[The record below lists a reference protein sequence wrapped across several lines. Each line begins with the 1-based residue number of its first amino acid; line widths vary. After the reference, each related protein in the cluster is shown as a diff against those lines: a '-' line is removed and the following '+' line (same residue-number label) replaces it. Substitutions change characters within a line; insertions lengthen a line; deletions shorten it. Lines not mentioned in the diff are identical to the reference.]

1 MTDKTR
7 TYAEGIEFTAEVPD
21 EFAGILTPE
30 AVAFVAKLS
39 REYRG
44 RVDDLLAKR
53 AERQERISAGE
64 MPDFLPETR
73 EIREGD
79 WKISAIPD
87 DLQDRRVELTGP
99 PDRKMTINALNSGAS
114 CWMADFEDANCP
126 TWHNMLESQLNMKE
140 AIERTITFDD
150 PKTGKHYELKEDV
163 AVILARPRGWHLFE
177 KHMLV
182 DGEQVPGGLFD
193 FGLYFF
199 HNAQTL
205 LDNGSGPYF
214 YLPKLESHLEAR
226 LWNDVFELAQDELGI
241 PRGTIKA
248 TVLIETILATF
259 EMHEILYELREHSAG
274 LNCGRW
280 DYIFSYIK
288 KFREEDMLLP
298 DRNLVTMT
306 VPFMRAYSLL
316 TIKTCHQRGAHA
328 MGGMAAQ
335 IPRSDDPEW
344 TEFANNK
351 VREDKEREA
360 KDGHDGTWVAHPGM
374 VGLAKEVFDE
384 YMPQPNQVHKIPDV
398 SPSAADLLEKPEG
411 QITMDGFRN
420 NISVGV
426 QYLAAWLAGRGA
438 VPVFNLM
445 EDSATA
451 EISRAQ
457 VWQWIHHQRGILED
471 GTEVTEDLFN
481 ETLEE
486 ELEKIKTDIVGP
498 ERWEQDEFG
507 KAAELFARIS
517 TDDEFVELLTIVQ
530 TPRTGTEARPSAP
543 VLLPRS
549 VGHVSTPHDVKEG
562 APCAQLAHM

>member
-1 MTDKTR
+1 MSKHQ
-7 TYAEGIEFTAEVPD
+7 YSEGIEILGAVSEP
-21 EFAGILTPE
+21 FATVLTPP
-30 AVAFVAKLS
+30 ALDFIATLHRAFDA
-39 REYRG
+39 R
-44 RVDDLLAKR
+44 
-53 AERQERISAGE
+53 RQELLGRREVRQAELAAGKL
-64 MPDFLPETR
+64 PDFLPETA
-73 EIREGD
+73 EIRAGT
-79 WKISAIPD
+79 WRVAPIPP
-87 DLQDRRVELTGP
+87 DLRDRRVELTGP
-99 PDRKMTINALNSGAS
+99 VDRKMIINALNSGAKVF
-114 CWMADFEDANCP
+114 MADFEDANSP
-126 TWHNMLESQLNMKE
+126 TWDNNIQGQINLRDAINREIDYVSPEGKAYKLND
-140 AIERTITFDD
+140 T
-150 PKTGKHYELKEDV
+150 V
-163 AVILARPRGWHLFE
+163 ATLLVRPRGWHLVE
-177 KHMLV
+177 KHLRI
-182 DGEQVPGGLFD
+182 DGRPASGSLFD

-199 HNAQTL
+199 HNVKTL
-205 LDNGSGPYF
+205 LAKGTGPYF
-214 YLPKLESHLEAR
+214 YLPKMESHLEAR
-226 LWNDVFELAQDELGI
+226 LWNDVFVLAQDELGI

-248 TVLIETILATF
+248 TVLIETILAAF

-288 KFREEDMLLP
+288 KFREHDMLLP
-298 DRNLVTMT
+298 DRNSVTMT

-335 IPRSDDPEW
+335 IPRSDHPEW

-360 KDGHDGTWVAHPGM
+360 KDGHEGTWVAHPGM
-374 VGLAKEVFDE
+374 VSLAKEVFDE
-384 YMPQPNQVHKIPDV
+384 YMPQPNQLDKIPDV
-398 SPSAADLLEKPEG
+398 SPTAEDLLEKPEG

-426 QYLAAWLAGRGA
+426 QYLAPWLAGRGA

-486 ELEKIKTDIVGP
+486 ELEKIKTEIVGP
-498 ERWEQDEFG
+498 ARWEADEFG
-507 KAAELFARIS
+507 NAAELFARIS
-517 TDDEFVELLTIVQ
+517 TDENFVEFLT
-530 TPRTGTEARPSAP
+530 
-543 VLLPRS
+543 LP
-549 VGHVSTPHDVKEG
+549 GYEYLD
-562 APCAQLAHM
+562 

>member
-1 MTDKTR
+1 MTETR
-7 TYAEGIEFTAEVPD
+7 TFAEGVEFTAPIPE

-30 AVAFVAKLS
+30 AVAFVAMLS
-39 REYRG
+39 REFSG
-44 RVDDLLAKR
+44 RVDELLAKR
-53 AERQERISAGE
+53 AERQERLNAGE
-64 MPDFLPETR
+64 LPDFLPETR

-79 WKISAIPD
+79 WRIAPIPD
-87 DLQDRRVELTGP
+87 DLRERRVELTGP

-126 TWHNMLESQLNMKE
+126 TWRNMLESQLNMKE
-140 AIERTITFDD
+140 AIERTISFDD
-150 PKTGKHYELKEDV
+150 PKTGKHYELGDEV
-163 AVILARPRGWHLFE
+163 AVILTRPRGWHLFE

-182 DGEQVPGGLFD
+182 DGERVPGGIFD

-199 HNAQTL
+199 HNARRL
-205 LDNGSGPYF
+205 LENGSGPYF
-214 YLPKLESHLEAR
+214 YLPKMESHLEAR
-226 LWNDVFELAQDELGI
+226 LWNDIFNRAQDELGI

-248 TVLIETILATF
+248 TCLIETIMATF

-288 KFREEDMLLP
+288 KLREQDMLLP
-298 DRNLVTMT
+298 DRNSVTMT

-360 KDGHDGTWVAHPGM
+360 RDGHDGTWVAHPGM
-374 VGLAKEVFDE
+374 VGLATEAFNE
-384 YMPQPNQVHKIPDV
+384 YMPTPNQIDEIPDV
-398 SPSAADLLEKPEG
+398 NPSAADLLEKPEG

-438 VPVFNLM
+438 VPIFNLM
-445 EDSATA
+445 EDTATA

-457 VWQWIHHQRGILED
+457 VWQWIHHPNGVLED
-471 GTEVTEDLFN
+471 GTEVTVELFRQ
-481 ETLEE
+481 TLQE
-486 ELEKIKTDIVGP
+486 ELETIKNEIVGP
-498 ERWEQDEFG
+498 ERYERDEFD
-507 KAAELFARIS
+507 KAAELFDRIS
-517 TDDEFVELLTIVQ
+517 TQDEFVEFLT
-530 TPRTGTEARPSAP
+530 
-543 VLLPRS
+543 LP
-549 VGHVSTPHDVKEG
+549 GYEYLD
-562 APCAQLAHM
+562 

>member
-7 TYAEGIEFTAEVPD
+7 TYAEGIELTADVPD

-44 RVDDLLAKR
+44 RVEELLTMR

-79 WKISAIPD
+79 WKIAPIPD

-126 TWHNMLESQLNMKE
+126 TWHNMLESQLNMNE
-140 AIERTITFDD
+140 AIERTIAFDD
-150 PKTGKHYELKEDV
+150 PKTGKHYELNEDV

-226 LWNDVFELAQDELGI
+226 LWNDVFQSAQDEFGM

-288 KFREEDMLLP
+288 KFREHDMLLP
-298 DRNLVTMT
+298 DRNSVTMT

-384 YMPQPNQVHKIPDV
+384 YMPQSNQLDKIPDV
-398 SPSAADLLEKPEG
+398 GPTAEDLLEKPEG

-445 EDSATA
+445 EDAATA

-457 VWQWIHHQRGILED
+457 VWQWIHHPRGILED

-481 ETLEE
+481 ETLDE

-517 TDDEFVELLTIVQ
+517 TDDEFVEFLT
-530 TPRTGTEARPSAP
+530 
-543 VLLPRS
+543 LP
-549 VGHVSTPHDVKEG
+549 GYEYLD
-562 APCAQLAHM
+562 

>member
-1 MTDKTR
+1 MEEQR
-7 TYAEGIEFTAEVPD
+7 YGEGIEVTAEVPE
-21 EFAGILTPE
+21 EFEEILTPE
-30 AVAFVAKLS
+30 AVGFVAKLA
-39 REYRG
+39 REFG
-44 RVDDLLAKR
+44 NRVDEILQAR
-53 AERQERISAGE
+53 QERQERINAGE
-64 MPDFLPETR
+64 MPDFLPETE
-73 EIREGD
+73 EIRKGD
-79 WKISAIPD
+79 WQIASIPE

-140 AIERTITFDD
+140 AIGRTIAFDD
-150 PKTGKHYELKEDV
+150 PSSGKHYELNDEV

-182 DGEQVPGGLFD
+182 DGKEVPAGIFD

-199 HNAQTL
+199 HNAQAL
-205 LDNGSGPYF
+205 LDSGSGPYF
-214 YLPKLESHLEAR
+214 YLPKMESHLEAR
-226 LWNDVFELAQDELGI
+226 LWNDIFVMAQDELGI
-241 PRGTIKA
+241 PQGTIKA

-288 KFREEDMLLP
+288 KFREQDMLLP
-298 DRNLVTMT
+298 DRNSVTMT
-306 VPFMRAYSLL
+306 VPFMRDYSLL
-316 TIKTCHQRGAHA
+316 TIKTCHQHGAHA

-374 VGLAKEVFDE
+374 VGLAKKAFDE
-384 YMPQPNQVHKIPDV
+384 YMPQPNQIDKMPDV
-398 SPSAADLLEKPEG
+398 DVSAEDLIEKPEG
-411 QITMDGFRN
+411 EITMDGFRN
-420 NISVGV
+420 NVSVGV

-445 EDSATA
+445 EDAATA

-457 VWQWIHHQRGILED
+457 VWQWIHHDQGVLED
-471 GTEVTEDLFN
+471 GTEVTEELFH
-481 ETLEE
+481 EVLDE
-486 ELEKIKTDIVGP
+486 ELEKIKDIVG
-498 ERWEQDEFG
+498 EDRWENDEFG
-507 KAAELFARIS
+507 NAADLFARIS
-517 TDDEFVELLTIVQ
+517 TDDEFVEFLTLPGYELL
-530 TPRTGTEARPSAP
+530 
-543 VLLPRS
+543 
-549 VGHVSTPHDVKEG
+549 K
-562 APCAQLAHM
+562 

>member
-1 MTDKTR
+1 MTEGTR
-7 TYAEGIEFTAEVPD
+7 TYAEGIEFTAEIPE
-21 EFAGILTPE
+21 EFEEILTPE

-44 RVDDLLAKR
+44 RVVELLGKR

-73 EIREGD
+73 EVREGD
-79 WKISAIPD
+79 WKIAPIPD

-140 AIERTITFDD
+140 AIEGTISFDD
-150 PKTGKHYELKEDV
+150 PDSGKHYELHEDT

-214 YLPKLESHLEAR
+214 YLPKMESHLEAR

-298 DRNLVTMT
+298 DRNSVTMT

-374 VGLAKEVFDE
+374 VGLAKEAFDE
-384 YMPQPNQVHKIPDV
+384 YMPQPNQLDKIPDV
-398 SPSAADLLEKPEG
+398 DPSAEDLLEKPEG
-411 QITMDGFRN
+411 NITMDGFRN

-445 EDSATA
+445 EDAATA

-457 VWQWIHHQRGILED
+457 VWQWIHHDRGILED

-481 ETLEE
+481 STLDE
-486 ELEKIKTDIVGP
+486 ELEKIKNDIVGP
-498 ERWEQDEFG
+498 ERWETDEFG
-507 KAAELFARIS
+507 NAAQLFARIS
-517 TDDEFVELLTIVQ
+517 TDDKFVEFLT
-530 TPRTGTEARPSAP
+530 
-543 VLLPRS
+543 LP
-549 VGHVSTPHDVKEG
+549 GYEYLD
-562 APCAQLAHM
+562 

>member
-1 MTDKTR
+1 MTEGTR
-7 TYAEGIEFTAEVPD
+7 KYAEGIEFTAEIPE
-21 EFAGILTPE
+21 EFEGILTPE
-30 AVAFVAKLS
+30 AVAFVTKLS

-44 RVDDLLAKR
+44 RVDELLQKR

-64 MPDFLPETR
+64 MPDFLPET
-73 EIREGD
+73 EDVREGD
-79 WKISAIPD
+79 WKIAPIPD

-140 AIERTITFDD
+140 AIEGTIAFDD
-150 PKTGKHYELKEDV
+150 PDSGNHYELNEDT

-199 HNAQTL
+199 HNAKPL

-214 YLPKLESHLEAR
+214 YLPKMESHLEAR

-288 KFREEDMLLP
+288 KFREQDMLLP
-298 DRNLVTMT
+298 DRNSVTMT

-374 VGLAKEVFDE
+374 VGLAKKAFDE
-384 YMPQPNQVHKIPDV
+384 YMPQPNQLDKIPDV
-398 SPSAADLLEKPEG
+398 DPSAEDLLQKPEG
-411 QITMDGFRN
+411 EITMDGFRN

-445 EDSATA
+445 EDAATA

-457 VWQWIHHQRGILED
+457 VWQWIHHDRGILED

-481 ETLEE
+481 TTLDE
-486 ELEKIKTDIVGP
+486 ELEKIKNDIVGP
-498 ERWEQDEFG
+498 ERWETDEFG
-507 KAAELFARIS
+507 NAAELFARIS
-517 TDDEFVELLTIVQ
+517 TDDAFVEFLT
-530 TPRTGTEARPSAP
+530 
-543 VLLPRS
+543 LP
-549 VGHVSTPHDVKEG
+549 GYEYLD
-562 APCAQLAHM
+562 

>member
-1 MTDKTR
+1 MAETR
-7 TYAEGIEFTAEVPD
+7 TFAEGVEIRGPIPD

-39 REYRG
+39 RRFSD
-44 RVDDLLAKR
+44 RVDELLARR
-53 AERQERISAGE
+53 AERQERINAGE

-73 EIREGD
+73 EIRESE
-79 WKISAIPD
+79 WKIAPIPD

-140 AIERTITFDD
+140 AIERTISFDD
-150 PKTGKHYELKEDV
+150 PKSGKHYELNDEV
-163 AVILARPRGWHLFE
+163 AVILTRPRGWHLFE

-182 DGEQVPGGLFD
+182 DGKQVPGGIFD
-193 FGLYFF
+193 FGIYFF
-199 HNAQTL
+199 HNARTL
-205 LDNGSGPYF
+205 MDNGSGPYF
-214 YLPKLESHLEAR
+214 YLPKMESHLEAR
-226 LWNDVFELAQDELGI
+226 LWNDVFLMAQDELGI

-259 EMHEILYELREHSAG
+259 EMHEILFELREHSAG

-288 KFREEDMLLP
+288 KLREHDLLLP
-298 DRNLVTMT
+298 DRNAVTMT

-360 KDGHDGTWVAHPGM
+360 EDGHDGTWVAHPGM
-374 VGLAKEVFDE
+374 VGLAKEAFDKH
-384 YMPQPNQVHKIPDV
+384 MPGPNQLDKIPDV
-398 SPSAADLLEKPEG
+398 NPSASDLLEKPEG
-411 QITMDGFRN
+411 DITMDGFRN

-438 VPVFNLM
+438 VPIFNLM
-445 EDSATA
+445 EDTATA

-457 VWQWIHHQRGILED
+457 VWQWIHHPKGVLDD
-471 GTEVTEDLFN
+471 GTEVTVDLFRR
-481 ETLEE
+481 TLDE

-498 ERWEQDEFG
+498 ERYEQDEYG
-507 KAAELFARIS
+507 KAAELFDRIS
-517 TDDEFVELLTIVQ
+517 TDDSFVEFLT
-530 TPRTGTEARPSAP
+530 
-543 VLLPRS
+543 LP
-549 VGHVSTPHDVKEG
+549 GYEYLD
-562 APCAQLAHM
+562 

>member
-1 MTDKTR
+1 MEKTQQR
-7 TYAEGIEFTAEVPD
+7 FGEGIEIHAPVVDGFAE
-21 EFAGILTPE
+21 IMTPE
-30 AVAFVAKLS
+30 AVAFVATLH
-39 REYRG
+39 REFAG
-44 RVDDLLAKR
+44 RVDEILRHR
-53 AERQERISAGE
+53 AERQERIDAGK

-73 EIREGD
+73 DVREGD
-79 WKISAIPD
+79 WQIAPIPD
-87 DLQDRRVELTGP
+87 DLQDRRVEITGP
-99 PDRKMTINALNSGAS
+99 PDRKMAINALNSGAS
-114 CWMADFEDANCP
+114 CYMTDFEDANCP
-126 TWHNMLESQLNMKE
+126 AWQNMIASQINLRD
-140 AIERTITFDD
+140 AINRTITYEE
-150 PKTGKHYELKEDV
+150 PKTGRHYELDDEV
-163 AVILARPRGWHLFE
+163 ATLIARPRGWHLPE
-177 KHMLV
+177 KHMIV
-182 DGEQVPGGLFD
+182 DGKEVPGGIFD

-205 LDNGSGPYF
+205 IDRGTGPYF
-214 YLPKLESHLEAR
+214 YLPKMESHLEAR
-226 LWNDVFELAQDELGI
+226 IWNDVFVRAQDELGI
-241 PRGTIKA
+241 PQGTIKA

-259 EMHEILYELREHSAG
+259 EMDEILYELREHSAG

-288 KFREEDMLLP
+288 KFREQDMLLP
-298 DRNLVTMT
+298 DRNSVTMT

-374 VGLAKEVFDE
+374 VGLAKEAFDE
-384 YMPQPNQVHKIPDV
+384 HMLGPNQLDKIPDV
-398 SPSAADLLEKPEG
+398 NPGAADLLEKPEG
-411 QITMDGFRN
+411 EITMDGFRN

-445 EDSATA
+445 EDTATA

-457 VWQWIHHQRGILED
+457 VWQWIHHQRGVLED

-481 ETLEE
+481 STLEE
-486 ELEKIKTDIVGP
+486 ELEKIKNDIVGP
-498 ERWEQDEFG
+498 ERWETDEFG
-507 KAAELFARIS
+507 NAAQLFARIS
-517 TDDEFVELLTIVQ
+517 TDDEFVEFLT
-530 TPRTGTEARPSAP
+530 
-543 VLLPRS
+543 LP
-549 VGHVSTPHDVKEG
+549 GYEYLD
-562 APCAQLAHM
+562 

>member
-1 MTDKTR
+1 MTEGTR
-7 TYAEGIEFTAEVPD
+7 TYAEGIEFTAEIPD
-21 EFAGILTPE
+21 EFQQILTPE

-44 RVDDLLAKR
+44 RVVELLQKR
-53 AERQERISAGE
+53 AERQERINAGE
-64 MPDFLPETR
+64 MPDFLPET
-73 EIREGD
+73 EDVREGD
-79 WKISAIPD
+79 WKIAPIPD

-140 AIERTITFDD
+140 AIEGTIAFDD
-150 PKTGKHYELKEDV
+150 PDSGKHYELHEET

-182 DGEQVPGGLFD
+182 DGEEVPGGLFD

-214 YLPKLESHLEAR
+214 YLPKIESHLEAR
-226 LWNDVFELAQDELGI
+226 LWNDVFDLAQDEFGI

-298 DRNLVTMT
+298 DRNTVTMT

-360 KDGHDGTWVAHPGM
+360 RDGHDGTWVAHPGM
-374 VGLAKEVFDE
+374 VGLAKEAFDE
-384 YMPQPNQVHKIPDV
+384 YMPQPNQLGKIPDV
-398 SPSAADLLEKPEG
+398 DPSAEDLLEKPEG
-411 QITMDGFRN
+411 EITMDGFRN

-445 EDSATA
+445 EDAATA

-457 VWQWIHHQRGILED
+457 VWQWIHHERGILDD
-471 GTEVTEDLFN
+471 GTEVTEDLFTK
-481 ETLEE
+481 TLEE
-486 ELEKIKTDIVGP
+486 ELEKIKNDIVGP
-498 ERWEQDEFG
+498 ERWETDEFG
-507 KAAELFARIS
+507 NAAQLFARIS
-517 TDDEFVELLTIVQ
+517 TDDNFVEFLT
-530 TPRTGTEARPSAP
+530 
-543 VLLPRS
+543 LP
-549 VGHVSTPHDVKEG
+549 GYEYLD
-562 APCAQLAHM
+562 

>member
-44 RVDDLLAKR
+44 RVDELLAR
-53 AERQERISAGE
+53 RVERQERISAGE

-73 EIREGD
+73 KIREGD
-79 WKISAIPD
+79 WKIAPIPD
-87 DLQDRRVELTGP
+87 DLRDRRVELTGP

-140 AIERTITFDD
+140 AIEGTIAFDD
-150 PKTGKHYELKEDV
+150 PKTGKHYELNEDV

-182 DGEQVPGGLFD
+182 DGKQVPGGLFD

-214 YLPKLESHLEAR
+214 YLPKMESHLEAR
-226 LWNDVFELAQDELGI
+226 LWNEVFELAQDELGI

-288 KFREEDMLLP
+288 KFREHDMLLP
-298 DRNLVTMT
+298 DRNSVTMT

-374 VGLAKEVFDE
+374 VSLAKEAFDE
-384 YMPQPNQVHKIPDV
+384 YMPQPNQLDKIPDV
-398 SPSAADLLEKPEG
+398 NPSAEDLLEKPEG
-411 QITMDGFRN
+411 NITMDGFRN

-426 QYLAAWLAGRGA
+426 QYMAAWLAGRGA

-471 GTEVTEDLFN
+471 GTEVTEYLFN
-481 ETLEE
+481 KTLDE
-486 ELEKIKTDIVGP
+486 ELVKIKTDIVGP

-517 TDDEFVELLTIVQ
+517 TDDEFVEFLT
-530 TPRTGTEARPSAP
+530 
-543 VLLPRS
+543 LP
-549 VGHVSTPHDVKEG
+549 GYEYLD
-562 APCAQLAHM
+562 